1 MLIERILLTF
11 LAIVLICK
19 NFLKKNFIN
28 FDNLFL
34 RKESSKTFISKRQ
47 AFLVIRMIQKLSKII
62 MIDSCLTKTLAYRN
76 ALNLA
81 GCASTV
87 YIGVRE
93 DESKL
98 FSHCWIES
106 ENVFNEKTTDH
117 SQFKVI
123 KKIL

>member
-1 MLIERILLTF
+1 MLIERILLIF
-11 LAIVLICK
+11 LALFLICK
-19 NFLKKNFIN
+19 NFLKKKFIT
-28 FDNLFL
+28 FENLFL
-34 RKESSKTFISKRQ
+34 RKKSSKTFISKRQ

-62 MIDSCLTKTLAYRN
+62 KIDSCLTKTLAYRN

-81 GCASTV
+81 GCPSTV
-87 YIGVRE
+87 YIGVKD

-106 ENVFNEKTTDH
+106 ENIFNEKTTNH
-117 SQFKVI
+117 SQFKII